1 MSTAYVV
8 DTTILMQSVLEDT
21 NTKRAQSLL
30 YMALDASN
38 VILHIPEFAM
48 IECGNVLWKQVRF
61 HDETAENVQRVFQD
75 LRAFPLI
82 KHRSEHLLPRAL
94 EIGLA
99 QGLAV
104 YDCVHIALAERLN
117 CPLITVD
124 VRQANAAQTASVP
137 LKPITD
143 FPEYTSD

>member
-1 MSTAYVV
+1 MNAHYVV
-8 DTTILMQSVLEDT
+8 DTSVLIQGVIDDSDSARVDT
-21 NTKRAQSLL
+21 LLTSLDEN
-30 YMALDASN
+30 ALH
-38 VILHIPEFAM
+38 VPEFGF
-48 IECGNVLWKQVRF
+48 IECANVLWKRVRF
-61 HDETAENVQRVFQD
+61 ANMAEEHV
-75 LRAFPLI
+75 
-82 KHRSEHLLPRAL
+82 KHELQTLLVLPFHVHASPPLLPRAL

-124 VRQANAAQTASVP
+124 VRQANAAQTARVP
-137 LKPITD
+137 LKPIPD